1 MLSIL
6 NTSVSAGAR
15 NNLQVAN
22 LKMGKAIERLS
33 SGLRINRAADD
44 PSGLSISE
52 RMRTQ
57 INGYERASLNSQDAI
72 SYYQTAEGALN
83 ETNSILQRMRELSIQ
98 AANGTLTSSDRQ
110 SIQHE
115 IDQLSDEV
123 DRIAKSTEFN
133 TKKLLNGDASA
144 LWSSTSNKVNAVIRG
159 KVAEGNYEL
168 EINQEPVENHVLK
181 TDIFKV
187 KEGVQSVDNVEL
199 NGTKASIKDTD
210 TAGADAIDVTFTF
223 DDGVERTITDTTAGL
238 QSAVDAIN
246 NDEVASQ
253 YVTAYFDSGGAVTVE
268 ALNEGDYANSFS
280 IRSNISDT
288 GAYDDYLFYNAT
300 AGTATATFGD
310 DSYEFHNAEGET
322 SESGIVGIE
331 DPDHLI
337 SGFSGTASYTMAV
350 DTSNTFD
357 GTNTG
362 EIKATFS
369 QGTANGFSAAS
380 TINNLD
386 VVSDDD
392 QDIEIQAG
400 GANLMI
406 EALETTGF
414 TDSGD
419 TGDFKLRF
427 SFDDGENWTVKTFN
441 KDADFADTTTGIQIT
456 DGISSVNLTGTDA
469 IQFNA
474 GDKMLIALTDN
485 ESASTGTNADD
496 FTVTT
501 EIGDGLGNATQSSRT
516 YRFVDGV
523 MDKTDAE
530 LSVVQLD
537 IENGDWNV
545 GAVTVNFGNN
555 DVSTG
560 EVKFDIESGGIAG
573 KDTELWKIDRF
584 YDGDGN
590 FVLGEYGAYIDIYD
604 GYGNSGKI
612 HIDAENTIGE
622 LTEKINNALR
632 DDLDMGVGKNSVDNN
647 LATYVNEPASGT
659 DESVQGTMVIRSS
672 KMGDKG
678 RVSFSGREDVLNALS
693 LATIQD
699 PGKDPMTITVR
710 DAHTGEIVG
719 SERTSDN
726 TLRNVIEGVDVEF
739 DPRLDIDINWN
750 ETDRTLTFAS
760 EPGTLYEY
768 LHVVDNAKDFQIGAN
783 PNQTVRSHIG
793 EMSAHALGLN
803 RVLVVNQEGAQNSIS
818 LIDSAIDR
826 VSAERARMG
835 AVINRLEH
843 TINNLS
849 VQQENA
855 IASESRIRDIDMA
868 KEATEMTKAQ
878 MLSQAATAMLAQAN
892 QMGAGLLQL
901 LQ

>member
-6 NTSVSAGAR
+6 NNPTAVSAR
-15 NNLQVAN
+15 NNLNVAN
-22 LKMGKAIERLS
+22 RGMSKSIERLS
-33 SGLRINRAADD
+33 SGLRINGAADD
-44 PSGLSISE
+44 PSGLAISE

-57 INGYERASLNSQDAI
+57 INGLSRAAANAQDAV
-72 SYYQTAEGALN
+72 SYMQTAEGALN
-83 ETNSILQRMRELSIQ
+83 ETHSILQRMRELSIQ
-98 AANGTLTSSDRQ
+98 AANGTLTSTDRQ
-110 SIQHE
+110 TIQNE
-115 IDQLSDEV
+115 INQLSEEV
-123 DRIAKSTEFN
+123 DRIATSTEFN

-144 LWSSTSNKVNAVIRG
+144 LWSSSSDKVGAIIRG

-414 TDSGD
+414 TDSAD

-427 SFDDGENWTVKTFN
+427 SFDDGDTWTEQTFT
-441 KDADFADTTTGIQIT
+441 KDTGMSDATTGIQLT
-456 DGISSVNLTGTDA
+456 DGVNSVNLSGTDA

-485 ESASTGTNADD
+485 ESSDGSDADD
-496 FTVTT
+496 ITVTT
-501 EIGDGLGNATQSSRT
+501 EIADGAGNATQDSRT
-516 YRFVDGV
+516 FRFIDGEL
-523 MDKTDAE
+523 DESSTE

-537 IENGDWNV
+537 VQDGNWNV
-545 GAVTVNFGNN
+545 GTVTVDFGDN
-555 DVSTG
+555 DVASG
-560 EVKFDIESGGIAG
+560 EVQFDIESGGVAG

-584 YDGDGN
+584 YDDDGN
-590 FVLGEYGAYIDIYD
+590 FILGDNGKMISVYNESGEKADIF
-604 GYGNSGKI
+604 
-612 HIDAENTIGE
+612 IDAQNTIGE
-622 LTEKINNALR
+622 VAGKINDAIK
-632 DDLDMGVGKNSVDNN
+632 DGLDMGTGVDNVDKN
-647 LATYVNEPASGT
+647 IATYVNEAMPGT
-659 DESVQGTMVIRSS
+659 DEALQGTIVVRSPEMS
-672 KMGDKG
+672 MAGQLY
-678 RVSFSGREDVLNALS
+678 FSADEDLMNALS
-693 LATIQD
+693 IVTINSPEVD
-699 PGKDPMTITVR
+699 PTEVTVR
-710 DAHTGEIVG
+710 DAHTGDFIG
-719 SERTSDN
+719 SEKVAN
-726 TLRNVIEGVDVEF
+726 NVIKNVISGVDIEVDPNADISVE
-739 DPRLDIDINWN
+739 WN
-750 ETDRTLTFAS
+750 ETNKEFVFNSAEGS
-760 EPGTLYEY
+760 MKEY
-768 LHVVDNAKDFQIGAN
+768 LHIVDNAKDFQIGAN
-783 PNQTVRSHIG
+783 ANQTTASYIG
-793 EMSAHALGLN
+793 EMTSRALGVDE
-803 RVLVVNQEGAQNSIS
+803 VLVTDQATAQKAIGK
-818 LIDSAIDR
+818 IDDAIDT
-826 VSAERARMG
+826 VSSERARIG
-835 AVINRLEH
+835 SVINRLNY

-849 VQQENA
+849 VQEENA
-855 IASESRIRDIDMA
+855 IAAESRIRDLDMA
-868 KEATEMTKAQ
+868 KEASNLTKNQILSQAAQ
-878 MLSQAATAMLAQAN
+878 AMLSQANNMT
-892 QMGAGLLQL
+892 AGLLGL